1 MGHKSLVVNVA
12 NVPVPSCFIMLTSN
26 RNNNTLYQMMLCNTT
41 IWVRSTTASSPYI
54 ALRIGIPRIK
64 VFGSVDRESPVMIQ
78 LRFPLDLI
86 FMITTNAEKAKS
98 FCKKSAHTSLTFILY
113 GLFVEITWKDN
124 SGIENFATNLLMPEH

>member
-1 MGHKSLVVNVA
+1 MGHKSLVVNVV
-12 NVPVPSCFIMLTSN
+12 NVPVPSVGAVKESCFIMLTSN

-86 FMITTNAEKAKS
+86 FMITTSAEKAKS
-98 FCKKSAHTSLTFILY
+98 
-113 GLFVEITWKDN
+113 
-124 SGIENFATNLLMPEH
+124 